1 MIRVS
6 MVEGG
11 TIEIYV
17 EDEETVWVRK
27 GPGDHFRE
35 RIVDRTMN
43 VSRFVASIVP

>member
-6 MVEGG
+6 MGEGG

-27 GPGDHFRE
+27 GASDHFRE